1 MRVNPGADPV
11 LHAVLVRRRLLIALG
26 LVTALLGT
34 GFAAG
39 SADRCGAW
47 PPANPTLLTVS
58 RSEGALRVGAAK
70 VELRFPGPVTV
81 GGYAP
86 WRSTATSAASP
97 LFARALVLDVGGQ
110 QVRLVLLDLL
120 LVAPRLRDRIAEGQ
134 AHPTW
139 VLATHTHSGPGGY
152 DTRPA
157 AQLAGLGALD
167 PELETTLVT
176 AARQALTD
184 AEATL
189 TPASLRVSPLD
200 SPFSVARSGAD
211 VDSRLSAFRFEAG
224 DRALA
229 ELLVVSAHPT
239 LVERRT
245 AQLDPDWPGAVAS
258 AREAN
263 GGPVTLVVQG
273 AGGNASVDRARFPTV
288 RAAADALLARVA
300 PNEARAPANALPAD
314 AAALPADAG
323 ALLADAGALP
333 ADAGALLTDAGAL
346 LADAGA
352 PPASTS
358 ARPADAQALGAPA
371 GPTRLAW
378 SSVRVGLPRPDASR
392 LVPGV
397 LRAFTENLLCDGAE
411 DVAVL
416 HGLRLGA
423 LELLFVPLEPSYAA
437 GRVLEEQ
444 ARVQRVVSLADGY
457 AGYVET
463 EEAARTSTGESRRQ
477 YFPPELLTR
486 LAEGARLAGAALR
499 D

>member
-1 MRVNPGADPV
+1 VNPGTSPV
-11 LHAVLVRRRLLIALG
+11 LHALLVRRRLLIALG

-58 RSEGALRVGAAK
+58 RSEGALRIGAAK
-70 VELRFPGPVTV
+70 AELRFPGPVTV

-139 VLATHTHSGPGGY
+139 VIATHTHSGPGGY

-157 AQLAGLGALD
+157 AQLAGLGALA
-167 PELETTLVT
+167 PEIETTLVT

-184 AEATL
+184 AEAAL
-189 TPASLRVSPLD
+189 TPATLRVSPLE
-200 SPFSVARSGAD
+200 SPFSVARSGAE
-211 VDSRLSAFRFEAG
+211 VDTRLSAFRFEAG
-224 DRALA
+224 DRTLA
-229 ELLVVSAHPT
+229 ELLIVAAHPT

-273 AGGNASVDRARFPTV
+273 AGGNASVDRARYPSV
-288 RAAADALLARVA
+288 RAAADALLARVTT
-300 PNEARAPANALPAD
+300 PAPAD
-314 AAALPADAG
+314 G
-323 ALLADAGALP
+323 GALP
-333 ADAGALLTDAGAL
+333 GD
-346 LADAGA
+346 
-352 PPASTS
+352 
-358 ARPADAQALGAPA
+358 APA
-371 GPTRLAW
+371 GPTKLAW

-411 DVAVL
+411 DIAVL

-463 EEAARTSTGESRRQ
+463 EEAARTSTGEARRQ

>member
-1 MRVNPGADPV
+1 MNPSASPV

-47 PPANPTLLTVS
+47 PPANPALLTVS

-70 VELRFPGPVTV
+70 AELRFPGPVTV

-139 VLATHTHSGPGGY
+139 VIATHTHSGPGGY

-157 AQLAGLGALD
+157 AQLAGLGAPA
-167 PELETTLVT
+167 PEVETTLVT

-184 AEATL
+184 AEAAL
-189 TPASLRVSPLD
+189 TPATLRASALD
-200 SPFSVARSGAD
+200 SPFSVARSGAE
-211 VDSRLSAFRFEAG
+211 VDTRLSSFRFEAG
-224 DRALA
+224 DQTLA
-229 ELLVVSAHPT
+229 ELLIVAAHPT

-273 AGGNASVDRARFPTV
+273 AGGNASVDRARYASV
-288 RAAADALLARVA
+288 RAAADALLARVTT
-300 PNEARAPANALPAD
+300 PALPD
-314 AAALPADAG
+314 DAALPGD
-323 ALLADAGALP
+323 
-333 ADAGALLTDAGAL
+333 
-346 LADAGA
+346 
-352 PPASTS
+352 
-358 ARPADAQALGAPA
+358 APA
-371 GPTRLAW
+371 GPTKLAW

-463 EEAARTSTGESRRQ
+463 EEAARTSTGESHRQ
-477 YFPPELLTR
+477 YFPPELVTR